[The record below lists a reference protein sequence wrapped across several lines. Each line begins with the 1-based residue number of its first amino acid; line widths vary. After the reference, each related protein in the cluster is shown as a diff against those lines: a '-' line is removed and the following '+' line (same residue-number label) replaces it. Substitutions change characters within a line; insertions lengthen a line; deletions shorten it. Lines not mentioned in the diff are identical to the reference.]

1 MDENKNI
8 LLRVEELRTY
18 FYQDG
23 AESRA
28 VDGISFDIERK
39 KTVCLVGESGCGKS
53 LTALSILELVPY
65 PGKVVSGRILF
76 DGEDLLQKKENE
88 LRDYRGHRIGM
99 IFQEPMTSLNP
110 VLKLGYQISEVYRVH
125 QQLSPREARK
135 KAIEMLRLVN
145 IAEPEQRYEEYP
157 HQLSGGMRQRVMIA
171 MALACRPDLLICD
184 EPTTALDV
192 TVQAQIL
199 RLILQMQ
206 QRMGMSVLLITHD
219 MGVVSE
225 MADEVIVIY
234 AGKIVEKCGS
244 QAIFEKQYHPYTEAL
259 IHSIPV
265 IGTEQTTLAT
275 IPGMVPRLT
284 GEHQGCLFADRCAFC
299 REVCR
304 QIEPSLQTV
313 EPGRQAA
320 CLRYTEHWKEAR

>member
-28 VDGISFDIERK
+28 VDGISFEIERK

-53 LTALSILELVPY
+53 LTALSILGLVPY

>member
-53 LTALSILELVPY
+53 LTALSILGLVPY

-299 REVCR
+299 RKVCR
-304 QIEPSLQTV
+304 RIEPSLQTV

>member
-53 LTALSILELVPY
+53 LTALSILGLVPY

-76 DGEDLLQKKENE
+76 DGEDLLQKKKNE

>member
-53 LTALSILELVPY
+53 LTALSILGLVPY

-125 QQLSPREARK
+125 QQLSPREARE

-225 MADEVIVIY
+225 MADEVIVVY

>member
-53 LTALSILELVPY
+53 LTALSILGLVPH

>member
-1 MDENKNI
+1 MSETLLQVEN
-8 LLRVEELRTY
+8 LRTY
-18 FYQDG
+18 FHTFRG
-23 AESRA
+23 VVKA
-28 VDGISFDIERK
+28 VDGISFSLDEGQVLGI
-39 KTVCLVGESGCGKS
+39 VGESGSGKS
-53 LTALSILELVPY
+53 VSSFSILKLIEP
-65 PGKVVSGRILF
+65 PGVVESDGILF
-76 DGEDLLQKKENE
+76 QGEDISKKSERE
-88 LRDYRGHRIGM
+88 MMKIRGKAISM
-99 IFQEPMTSLNP
+99 VFQDPMTSLNP
-110 VLKLGYQISEVYRVH
+110 LYTIEKQIT
-125 QQLSPREARK
+125 
-135 KAIEMLRLVN
+135 EMLDLHQKQMTKQEKHARCVELLHMVGIPNPEDRLKS
-145 IAEPEQRYEEYP
+145 YP
-157 HQLSGGMRQRVMIA
+157 HQFSGGMRQRVMIA

-304 QIEPSLQTV
+304 RIEPSLQTV

>member
-53 LTALSILELVPY
+53 LTALSILGLVPY

-125 QQLSPREARK
+125 QQLSPREARER
-135 KAIEMLRLVN
+135 AIEMLRLVN

>member
-53 LTALSILELVPY
+53 LTALSILGLVPY

-284 GEHQGCLFADRCAFC
+284 GDHQGCLFADRCAFC

>member
-53 LTALSILELVPY
+53 LTALSILGLVPY

-284 GEHQGCLFADRCAFC
+284 REHQGCLFADRCAFC

-304 QIEPSLQTV
+304 RIEPSLQTV